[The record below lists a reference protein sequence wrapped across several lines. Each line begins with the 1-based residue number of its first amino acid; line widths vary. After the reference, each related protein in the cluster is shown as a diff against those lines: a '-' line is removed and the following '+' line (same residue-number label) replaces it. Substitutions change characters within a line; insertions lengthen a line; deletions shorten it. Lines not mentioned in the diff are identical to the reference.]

1 MEVQILHAFPIQ
13 SQPWL
18 DIRVL
23 GIARLRI
30 RITLLDFAQTFLIDA
45 GQQGPKRDAKKGALR
60 SAPATLVS
68 QRLGKF
74 EEFMGQFHFVSCNT
88 DSMISRRSR
97 GPR

>member
-1 MEVQILHAFPIQ
+1 MEFQILHAFPIQ

-30 RITLLDFAQTFLIDA
+30 RITLLDFAQTFLIDP
-45 GQQGPKRDAKKGALR
+45 GQQGRKRDAKKGALR
-60 SAPATLVS
+60 SAPASLVS

-74 EEFMGQFHFVSCNT
+74 EEFMGEYHVVYCNT
-88 DSMISRRSR
+88 YSMISARRRS
-97 GPR
+97 P